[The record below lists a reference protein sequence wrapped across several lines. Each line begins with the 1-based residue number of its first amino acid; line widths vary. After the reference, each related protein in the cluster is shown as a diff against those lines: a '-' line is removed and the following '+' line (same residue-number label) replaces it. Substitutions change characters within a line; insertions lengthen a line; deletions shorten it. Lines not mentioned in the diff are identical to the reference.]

1 LGRLL
6 PSLPVRPSAS
16 VCSPGRSPQR
26 PGPLGLTLPGSPIR
40 VALTALGFGDS
51 GVGLRDHH
59 HLPGRSICRPP
70 RSRRTGRSAT
80 SREVSRVPRPFGV
93 RRPRRSV
100 PEATGLRTIPLRR
113 WFESRECPT
122 PTSASRVIQTRPCG
136 FWRLAS
142 PCACFACSWRRR
154 PRGSFVAAFP
164 SAHVP
169 GPRFGLLSRPGRF
182 PFGNSATPVGFAA
195 ALRSVH
201 PVPRV
206 TAPRRCRSGPP
217 AVSPPRRPRVYARE
231 IRPLRRIAGRGRMRL
246 LGFDFAG
253 RALPRGPPVP
263 PRLLRTGPDVPRWPG
278 LPWALFLSRVFVD
291 GLCVATSGGANA
303 RGLRRDAAIRLQI
316 GSPVSRLPFG
326 VSKGPATNRSGGVS
340 AGSMSPSEVFAPSV
354 RTSVDSRRR
363 VALRG
368 LL

>member
-1 LGRLL
+1 MSDAHVGI
-6 PSLPVRPSAS
+6 A
-16 VCSPGRSPQR
+16 
-26 PGPLGLTLPGSPIR
+26 R
-40 VALTALGFGDS
+40 V
-51 GVGLRDHH
+51 V
-59 HLPGRSICRPP
+59 
-70 RSRRTGRSAT
+70 
-80 SREVSRVPRPFGV
+80 
-93 RRPRRSV
+93 
-100 PEATGLRTIPLRR
+100 
-113 WFESRECPT
+113 
-122 PTSASRVIQTRPCG
+122 QTRPCG

-142 PCACFACSWRRR
+142 PCACCESSWRRR

-169 GPRFGLLSRPGRF
+169 GPPFGLLSRPGRF
-182 PFGNSATPVGFAA
+182 PFGKSATPVGFAA

-246 LGFDFAG
+246 LGFDFAVEPCRVVRRSRLGFYAQG
-253 RALPRGPPVP
+253 R
-263 PRLLRTGPDVPRWPG
+263 TCHDG
-278 LPWALFLSRVFVD
+278 LDCHGLWFLSRVFVD

-326 VSKGPATNRSGGVS
+326 VSKGPATNRSGSVS

-354 RTSVDSRRR
+354 RTSVDSRQR